1 MRKEMSCVVSF
12 SALRFFQLSQSF
24 QVAKLRKQEAKRCAQ
39 PSLFAI
45 FESADVIFAM
55 AGKFEGP
62 KVLRNILEK
71 VEIELKSF
79 GKK

>member
-1 MRKEMSCVVSF
+1 MSCVVSF
-12 SALRFFQLSQSF
+12 SALCFFQLSQSL

-45 FESADVIFAM
+45 FESADVIFAT

-71 VEIELKSF
+71 S
-79 GKK
+79 